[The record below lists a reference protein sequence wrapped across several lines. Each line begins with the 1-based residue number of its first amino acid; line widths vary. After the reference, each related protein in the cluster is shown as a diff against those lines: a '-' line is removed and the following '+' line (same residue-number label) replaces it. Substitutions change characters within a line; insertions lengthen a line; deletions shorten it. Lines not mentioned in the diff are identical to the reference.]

1 MQTAQIETGHV
12 ETGHIQTGRL
22 SLRPVRREDAPRI
35 AELIADYDIARM
47 LAGVPWP
54 YRLEDA
60 EAFTARL
67 TDSEREQSWVIEHPD
82 EGLIGMTGFHLTE
95 GERFPEFGYWLG
107 RDYWGRG
114 YATEANAAALAWA
127 RRDWGKK
134 AVRSG
139 HFVENDASARVLVKC
154 GFLYTGEVRSRPS
167 LARGEDA
174 DTRMMVWLA

>member
-1 MQTAQIETGHV
+1 MQTA
-12 ETGHIQTGRL
+12 HIDTGRL
-22 SLRPVRREDAPRI
+22 ALRAVRREDAPRI

-54 YRLEDA
+54 YRIEDA
-60 EAFTARL
+60 EAFAARQAEG
-67 TDSEREQSWVIEHPD
+67 DDARRSWAIEHPT
-82 EGLIGMTGFHLTE
+82 EGLIGMTGFHQPE

-107 RDYWGRG
+107 RDYWGQG
-114 YATEANAAALAWA
+114 YATEANAAALVWA

-154 GFLYTGEVRSRPS
+154 GFLYTGEVLSRPS